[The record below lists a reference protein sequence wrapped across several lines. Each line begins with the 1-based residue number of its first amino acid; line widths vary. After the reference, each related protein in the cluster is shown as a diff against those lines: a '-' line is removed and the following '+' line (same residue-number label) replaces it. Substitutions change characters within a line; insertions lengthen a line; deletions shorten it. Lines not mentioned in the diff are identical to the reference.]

1 MAWFSIRINEEDSW
15 LHSFSLGPGWVH
27 TELGDAGAVGLGV
40 DKATQDQLMIGLK
53 DSCDGMMKVLAETT
67 KAKHGGKLVLYNGNT
82 MAW

>member
-1 MAWFSIRINEEDSW
+1 
-15 LHSFSLGPGWVH
+15 VH

-67 KAKHGGKLVLYNGNT
+67 KAKHGGKLVLYSGDT